1 MRCPLEFRALMGILS
16 LSKYPLKMTS
26 YLQWESEG
34 IAFRLED
41 IMNQTETKSVLKT
54 TDIASHLKLEP
65 SSITNNELQRDYD
78 YFRAQEV
85 AKTLLDSGLISLSE
99 FNKLSLKNR
108 ETFSPFWVEI
118 LPEIR

>member
-1 MRCPLEFRALMGILS
+1 MGIILFVF
-16 LSKYPLKMTS
+16 YPLKITS

-41 IMNQTETKSVLKT
+41 IMNQTENKSVLKT

-65 SSITNNELQRDYD
+65 TPITDIQLQRDYD

-85 AKTLLDSGLISLSE
+85 AKSMLDSGLISLLE
-99 FNKLSLKNR
+99 FNKLTLLNR
-108 ETFSPFWVEI
+108 QTFSPLYVEI
-118 LPEIR
+118 MPEIT